1 MDFTKKSSLHT
12 IHVNDML
19 RDFNILIILL
29 KGSSSLL
36 KIHLNFIDNRSNI
49 IAGLHKKIKNKN
61 KGSRSHFLVRIFCYQ
76 NFANYICAALLIQ
89 VLAIIHT

>member
-1 MDFTKKSSLHT
+1 
-12 IHVNDML
+12 ML

-29 KGSSSLL
+29 KGTCISSLL
-36 KIHLNFIDNRSNI
+36 KTHLNFIDIRSNI
-49 IAGLHKKIKNKN
+49 IAGFHKKKIKNKN
-61 KGSRSHFLVRIFCYQ
+61 KGSSKPLFSQNFCYQ